1 MTGAA
6 GGSPP
11 PPCPRRD
18 LAADLALGV
27 LHGQER
33 AAALAHVADCE
44 ECAGRLAA
52 FTAVGDGLLALLPE
66 VQPPAGFE
74 QRGLAALGRGARPA
88 AARRWVPAAA
98 AAAAAALVFGAAGWF
113 AATAAHHGPGGT
125 AAPVSR
131 TAPLLSADHRPAG
144 RLFLYAGDPARLYMA
159 VSGDPGLGDRTVY
172 CQLLRRDGSVVP
184 VGSFRLVGGSGW
196 WDAPAP
202 ADGAAVTGARLVTA
216 AGAVL
221 ASGSL

>member
-1 MTGAA
+1 
-6 GGSPP
+6 
-11 PPCPRRD
+11 
-18 LAADLALGV
+18 V

-33 AAALAHVADCE
+33 AAALVHVAGCE
-44 ECAGRLAA
+44 ECAGHLAG

-66 VQPPAGFE
+66 VRPPAGFE
-74 QRGLAALGRGARPA
+74 QRTLAALGLGARPA
-88 AARRWVPAAA
+88 PRRRWVPAAA
-98 AAAAAALVFGAAGWF
+98 AAAVAALVFGAGGWF
-113 AATAAHHGPGGT
+113 AATAAHHRPGGT